1 MTRTTTDQLPARA
14 AEIAATPPGSD
25 PAVGGRRRSAGGI
38 VPVLAFAGIVVAVMQ
53 TLLVPVIKD
62 LPLLLNTAPSNA
74 TWVMT
79 ATLLA
84 GAVSTPI
91 MGRLGD
97 LYGKRRML
105 LTSLAVMVV
114 GSLVCGFTSD
124 LVTMI
129 VGRALQGFAMGAI
142 PLGIGIMRDELP
154 RERLGSAMGLMSSSI
169 GVGGGLALPAA
180 ALVAQHADWHTL
192 FFGAAGLGVLSM
204 VLTLLVVPEAAVR
217 AQGRFDVA
225 GALGLSAGLVALLLP
240 LTKGSDWGWGSPT
253 TLILFG
259 VAVVIL
265 VLWGAMELRL
275 ADPLVDLRTTARRE
289 VLLTNLASIT
299 VGVAFYAISLVLPQ
313 LLQLPTSTGYGLGQ
327 SMVVAGLCMA
337 PLGLTMM
344 FVAPLYARIAARRG
358 PKVSLL
364 LGMLVIALGYGAGI
378 GLMNAPWQTV
388 IIAVVVGAG
397 IGLAYSSLPA
407 LIIGAVD
414 ASETGAANGLNT
426 LMRSIGTSVS
436 SAVIG
441 MVLADMSQK
450 TGPVTVPTMAGFRVS
465 FLIATAAVLVGV
477 ALACFLPSQRKAS
490 RPTLLAQSTDGAA
503 DAVDADGTR
512 GAARPPAMPAAPLTA
527 TPPVHAAPA
536 AADDAAESA
545 VPAEAVEPAAPAKAA
560 EPAAPAKAV
569 EPMDA
574 GSAVGLTAAEGQPA
588 PLVKSAPSWAR
599 PVTEPDEVRTP
610 PSSGATA
617 ASADPAGFRGR
628 VADTSGGPVPGA
640 SITLIDRQGRQAGI
654 ATADA
659 DGHFAVDAPTAGTY
673 VLTGAAPGHTP
684 HAASATYRGE
694 GAATRVDLVLA
705 GTGRLGGTLLGGT
718 EGTPLA
724 GGSIVVTDAE
734 GAVVARTASGAE
746 GSWDVAPL
754 PPGHYTLVLSA
765 AGHQPQARAVDLS
778 GSAPERQDA
787 RLKPAATV
795 RGTVRGPN
803 GRPLAEAAV
812 TLVEDD
818 AIAGHTVTGP
828 DGAFA
833 FSGMSGA
840 HYTLTAAGYPP
851 HAVPISLTAGAHETL
866 DLDLSQPPTAG
877 G

>member
-14 AEIAATPPGSD
+14 AETAATHPGPD
-25 PAVGGRRRSAGGI
+25 PAVGGRRRSPGGI

-62 LPLLLNTAPSNA
+62 LPVLLNTAPSNA

-169 GVGGGLALPAA
+169 GVGGGLALPVA

-204 VLTLLVVPEAAVR
+204 VLTLLVVPETSVR

-240 LTKGSDWGWGSPT
+240 LTKGGDWGWGSPT

-265 VLWGAMELRL
+265 VLWGVMELRL

-327 SMVVAGLCMA
+327 PMVVAGLCMA

-344 FVAPLYARIAARRG
+344 LVAPLYARIAARRG

-364 LGMLVIALGYGAGI
+364 LGMLVIAIGYGAGI
-378 GLMNAPWQTV
+378 GLMDAAWQTV

-414 ASETGAANGLNT
+414 AAETGAANGLNT

-450 TGPVTVPTMAGFRVS
+450 MGPPRCPRWPASGSPSSSPRPPSSSASPWPASCRHSARRPARPWSPRTPTVRRTRWTRWTPRERRVRRGRRRRPRVPTPPGSGAG
-465 FLIATAAVLVGV
+465 
-477 ALACFLPSQRKAS
+477 
-490 RPTLLAQSTDGAA
+490 
-503 DAVDADGTR
+503 
-512 GAARPPAMPAAPLTA
+512 
-527 TPPVHAAPA
+527 
-536 AADDAAESA
+536 
-545 VPAEAVEPAAPAKAA
+545 
-560 EPAAPAKAV
+560 
-569 EPMDA
+569 
-574 GSAVGLTAAEGQPA
+574 
-588 PLVKSAPSWAR
+588 W
-599 PVTEPDEVRTP
+599 RTP
-610 PSSGATA
+610 PQPGSRREHHP
-617 ASADPAGFRGR
+617 DRPAG
-628 VADTSGGPVPGA
+628 
-640 SITLIDRQGRQAGI
+640 
-654 ATADA
+654 
-659 DGHFAVDAPTAGTY
+659 
-673 VLTGAAPGHTP
+673 
-684 HAASATYRGE
+684 
-694 GAATRVDLVLA
+694 
-705 GTGRLGGTLLGGT
+705 
-718 EGTPLA
+718 
-724 GGSIVVTDAE
+724 
-734 GAVVARTASGAE
+734 
-746 GSWDVAPL
+746 
-754 PPGHYTLVLSA
+754 PPG
-765 AGHQPQARAVDLS
+765 
-778 GSAPERQDA
+778 
-787 RLKPAATV
+787 
-795 RGTVRGPN
+795 
-803 GRPLAEAAV
+803 RPRH
-812 TLVEDD
+812 
-818 AIAGHTVTGP
+818 G
-828 DGAFA
+828 
-833 FSGMSGA
+833 
-840 HYTLTAAGYPP
+840 
-851 HAVPISLTAGAHETL
+851 
-866 DLDLSQPPTAG
+866 
-877 G
+877 